1 MPPTNTAQSGVQS
14 GIKPAGASRPP
25 VRAPR
30 ILTYVDAVARHGSIR
45 KAADVLHIASSALNR
60 RILDLEQELG
70 SPLFERMPRGVRPT
84 AAGELYI
91 SYVRDALSEFEL
103 VNSRLEQL
111 RGMVRGRVRVAAV
124 ESVAGDLLPSE
135 VVRFQTLHPRVRF
148 DIRIG
153 VPRDLLAALIDY
165 EVDLILTHD
174 PTPDPNIRIVT
185 SAPRALCALMVAD
198 HPLANS
204 PSLRLRDCHG
214 YPISLGDSTLAGRM
228 LIEQVLAQASFR
240 IEPALVSN
248 SVEAMK
254 AFSRL
259 NLGICFQFRNAAR
272 GPVPPG
278 DMVAVPLSDPPLAH
292 AQLLLATRRDRVLP
306 IAAASFVEQ
315 LDARLRSSGMGA
327 P

>member
-1 MPPTNTAQSGVQS
+1 MRPGGDDKPDTSPATTARH
-14 GIKPAGASRPP
+14 PARP
-25 VRAPR
+25 PR
-30 ILTYVDAVARHGSIR
+30 ILLYVDAVARHGSIR
-45 KAADVLHIASSALNR
+45 KAADALHIASSALNR
-60 RILDLEQELG
+60 RILDLEHEIG
-70 SPLFERMPRGVRPT
+70 SMLFERMPRGVRPT

-91 SYVRDALSEFEL
+91 GYVRDALAEFDL
-103 VNSRLEQL
+103 VNSRIEQL
-111 RGMVRGRVRVAAV
+111 RGLVRGRVGIAAV
-124 ESVAGDLLPSE
+124 ESVAGDLLPAE
-135 VVRFQTLHPRVRF
+135 VVKFQAAHPRVRF

-153 VPRDLLAALIDY
+153 VPKDLLTALIDY

-185 SAPRALCALMVAD
+185 TAPRALCALMVTD
-198 HPLANS
+198 HPLAAS

-214 YPISLGDSTLAGRM
+214 YPIALGDSTLAGRM

-259 NLGICFQFRNAAR
+259 NRGICFQFRAR
-272 GPVPPG
+272 GRGLVSPG
-278 DMVAVPLSDPPLAH
+278 DMVAVPLVDPPLAH

-306 IAAASFVEQ
+306 IAAATFVEQ
-315 LDARLRSSGMGA
+315 LDTTLRSLSAGGA
-327 P
+327 IG